1 MMTREEVA
9 EVITSCKKNDISY
22 KARLAERDI
31 PTWKFYDSKSRYA
44 LEQESSEA
52 KGESCKKQ
60 VFLQQQF
67 SEKLFQQLSEK
78 TVQHFWLFLCFKSNK
93 GKEAVIV
100 RITDEFG
107 TLHHLR
113 LLEDKTDFQTMTVP
127 DFDS

>member
-1 MMTREEVA
+1 MVTFAENIFLMMTREEVA

-78 TVQHFWLFLCFKSNK
+78 TVQHFWLFFCFKSNK
-93 GKEAVIV
+93 GKDAVIV
-100 RITDEFG
+100 RIT
-107 TLHHLR
+107 
-113 LLEDKTDFQTMTVP
+113 M
-127 DFDS
+127 